1 MDEPPGRR
9 LTAISSWQKNMRRIC
24 LEILLSLAAGM
35 ALAAPDGGDRRPL
48 HLLIIDSER
57 GEPYQTV
64 REQVLR
70 SRVAA

>member
-1 MDEPPGRR
+1 
-9 LTAISSWQKNMRRIC
+9 MRRIC